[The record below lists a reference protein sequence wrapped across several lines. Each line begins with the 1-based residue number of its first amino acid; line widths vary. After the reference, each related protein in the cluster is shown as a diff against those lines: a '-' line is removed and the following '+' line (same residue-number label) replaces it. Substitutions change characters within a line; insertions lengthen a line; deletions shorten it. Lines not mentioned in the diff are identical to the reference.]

1 MRRLIPMAALGCV
14 VAVTLALR
22 ADDKKDDAKAAAKKE
37 PAGKFEYIDIQA
49 KANSKLKDDFHGTQF
64 PGNNLGSLPTG
75 EQTFADVKFKIGEK
89 FLQLGSTNLQDMPDK
104 LEGIEVNKKAAKL
117 HFLHATGWFADDE
130 TVIGEYVVNWDDGT
144 SVTIPI
150 AYGKDVRDW
159 WYGDDDP
166 EPTQGKVAWKGENE
180 GATSNMKKIRLY
192 LTTWENAK
200 PDKKIKSIDF
210 TTSKETGCA
219 PFCVAITAEEKKQ

>member
-166 EPTQGKVAWKGENE
+166 EPTQGKVAWKGDNE
-180 GATSNMKKIRLY
+180 LAKGFDIQIRLY
-192 LTTWENAK
+192 LTTWEN
-200 PDKKIKSIDF
+200 PHPGKKVASIDYV
-210 TTSKETGCA
+210 KTGDSVAA
-219 PFCVAITAEEKKQ
+219 PFCVAITLESK